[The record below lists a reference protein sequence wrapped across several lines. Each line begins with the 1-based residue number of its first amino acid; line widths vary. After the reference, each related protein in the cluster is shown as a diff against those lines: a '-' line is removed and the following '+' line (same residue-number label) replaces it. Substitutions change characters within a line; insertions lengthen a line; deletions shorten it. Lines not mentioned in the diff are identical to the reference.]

1 MVCFLTT
8 ITIGPLLRRGS
19 IPTMCLT
26 SGKMRKDICYQAHQ
40 GKKDQDFSPEVK
52 GLETVGRREQIRDPK
67 WLFREENYKTFL
79 VSKATTSQ
87 IYARAR
93 EPFPPQSRWLYAH
106 TSPEK
111 TLKPPLSQKTYLAGK
126 KKNLTT
132 FKMEGYFKY
141 SWFPREILTETAMLS

>member
-1 MVCFLTT
+1 MACFLTT

-19 IPTMCLT
+19 IPTMCLM
-26 SGKMRKDICYQAHQ
+26 SVKMRKDICYQPHW

-93 EPFPPQSRWLYAH
+93 EPSPPRSR
-106 TSPEK
+106 
-111 TLKPPLSQKTYLAGK
+111 
-126 KKNLTT
+126 
-132 FKMEGYFKY
+132 
-141 SWFPREILTETAMLS
+141 